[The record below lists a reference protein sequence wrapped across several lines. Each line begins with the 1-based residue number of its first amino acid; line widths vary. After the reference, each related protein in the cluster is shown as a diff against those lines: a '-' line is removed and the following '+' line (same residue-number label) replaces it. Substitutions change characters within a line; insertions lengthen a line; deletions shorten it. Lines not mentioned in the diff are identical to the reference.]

1 MWYHHQHS
9 TKNPRQDE
17 LGWLLCVMAHRLTL
31 PTTQQINRISVANKT
46 IYYLNGDFGL
56 FGSWSHHRVAGA
68 WLKSNI
74 YGFRCR
80 VRCGANVWTANVKYT
95 MDLCDVRAH
104 QTHSILNRWSAAR
117 ISHHSTAV
125 ESDKSDVD
133 WKFVFLLL
141 FFFSV
146 KKRYRAGH
154 WWICETA
161 REDAVWIID
170 GRDLRWSICA
180 RCQHTTNPQYMQQ
193 FTHFDPD
200 GINLSTCLSSIRC
213 FFFGFGSAVRWQIPN
228 STAHTHSS
236 IDSPIFFSLLGT
248 RRTFGQNK

>member
-1 MWYHHQHS
+1 MAILVY
-9 TKNPRQDE
+9 
-17 LGWLLCVMAHRLTL
+17 LGVGRTTGL
-31 PTTQQINRISVANKT
+31 PGPGLNQIYTVLSCAVWCERVNCQCRI
-46 IYYLNGDFGL
+46 YDGP
-56 FGSWSHHRVAGA
+56 
-68 WLKSNI
+68 
-74 YGFRCR
+74 
-80 VRCGANVWTANVKYT
+80 VRCA
-95 MDLCDVRAH
+95 CVRAH

-193 FTHFDPD
+193 FTHFDPG
-200 GINLSTCLSSIRC
+200 GINLSTCLSSILVQLWDDKYRIPLHTHIVQLIRQ
-213 FFFGFGSAVRWQIPN
+213 FFFLCLEHVERSAKINRRGIMFALFIDVRRAEGMQHCCPHHVP
-228 STAHTHSS
+228 SE
-236 IDSPIFFSLLGT
+236 L
-248 RRTFGQNK
+248 NKPRGDD

>member
-1 MWYHHQHS
+1 MAILVY
-9 TKNPRQDE
+9 
-17 LGWLLCVMAHRLTL
+17 LGVGRTTGL
-31 PTTQQINRISVANKT
+31 PGPGLNQIYTVLSCAVWCERVNCQCRI
-46 IYYLNGDFGL
+46 YDGP
-56 FGSWSHHRVAGA
+56 
-68 WLKSNI
+68 
-74 YGFRCR
+74 
-80 VRCGANVWTANVKYT
+80 VRCA
-95 MDLCDVRAH
+95 CVRAH

-193 FTHFDPD
+193 FTHFDPG

-213 FFFGFGSAVRWQIPN
+213 LFFGFGSAVRWQIPN